1 MSPVLRSYF
10 LFVAFRGRGLRPDT
24 QLVAAKF
31 ANLYTHYGS
40 THVSFCFA
48 AVGHFSD
55 LKALPLQQTYLGS
68 RPPVETAELQN
79 TQFW

>member
-10 LFVAFRGRGLRPDT
+10 LFVAFRGRGLQAYT

-31 ANLYTHYGS
+31 ANLCTHNGS
-40 THVSFCFA
+40 IYVSLCFE

-55 LKALPLQQTYLGS
+55 LKALLLQQTHLGS
-68 RPPVETAELQN
+68 PPVETAELQN
-79 TQFW
+79 TQF

>member
-10 LFVAFRGRGLRPDT
+10 LFVAFRGRGLRAYT
-24 QLVAAKF
+24 QLGAAKF
-31 ANLYTHYGS
+31 ANLCAHNRG
-40 THVSFCFA
+40 THVSLCCA

-55 LKALPLQQTYLGS
+55 LKALFLQQTHLGS